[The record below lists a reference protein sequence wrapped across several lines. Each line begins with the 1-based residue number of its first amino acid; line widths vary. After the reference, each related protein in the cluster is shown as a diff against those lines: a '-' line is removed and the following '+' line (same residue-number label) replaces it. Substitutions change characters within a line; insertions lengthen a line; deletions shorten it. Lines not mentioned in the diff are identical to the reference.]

1 MTFELDCVRDVLL
14 AVEAL
19 EFNQHLHTGTLHE
32 QLSQYSEEQLAYTCL
47 ILKDGG
53 YLDIET
59 VSPMAG
65 SMMPGIKSINHLTYK
80 GHEFLANI
88 RDNKIWTDVKGVAAK
103 VGSKSLD
110 AVVQIASNV
119 VAALIKAPFGLA

>member
-1 MTFELDCVRDVLL
+1 MTLELDCVRDVLL

-19 EFNQHLHTGTLHE
+19 EFNQHLHIGTLHE
-32 QLSQYSEEQLAYTCL
+32 QLSQYSEEQLTYTCL
-47 ILKDGG
+47 ILKDGS

-59 VSPMAG
+59 ISPMAG
-65 SMMPGIKSINHLTYK
+65 SIMPGIKSINHLTYK

-88 RDNKIWTDVKGVAAK
+88 RDSKIWTGIKGVAGK

-119 VAALIKAPFGLA
+119 ITALIKAQFGLP